1 MPTAKQAHQPV
12 EKDAIDHDPNIESLI
27 EGARFPATVKSLTSH
42 AEDQGSSEEA
52 LDIIQ
57 ALPDRDYA
65 SLTEVLRA
73 TGQIEKLPGQE
84 NLFSSN

>member
-42 AEDQGSSEEA
+42 AEDQGAEA
-52 LDIIQ
+52 P
-57 ALPDRDYA
+57 AAAA
-65 SLTEVLRA
+65 S
-73 TGQIEKLPGQE
+73 
-84 NLFSSN
+84 F